1 MADGWYEP
9 EIYERMCMMTPYT
22 VLVVEDDDNQ
32 RSLYEEELND
42 EGYRV
47 LTAPDGREALKIL
60 QSEKPDLVV
69 LDVNMPVMD
78 GLDTLSQMLEHD
90 NKMPVIINT
99 AYASYKDSFTSWSAD
114 AYIVKS
120 SDLTELKETVKRL
133 LTSKDADPSA

>member
-1 MADGWYEP
+1 
-9 EIYERMCMMTPYT
+9 MMTPYT